1 MHLHAPLTGR
11 DDGGETARLPGSR
24 RIRVILTAIV
34 APLVLATL
42 VGLIALWPS
51 GDSPIGET
59 ELVGDGQALVDAVVT
74 QPPDLSDLATAEIG
88 VELTGG
94 SHDGLETTV
103 LAPHPSVA
111 EQIDAGDRVQL
122 LYMPQNIGT
131 GTLYSFWDF
140 DRTAPVGWLAV
151 LYLVAVLAVARLK
164 GLAAVLGLTASLAV
178 VAFFMLPGLME
189 GTSPLLVALVGC
201 SAMMFPAV
209 YLAHGVSVRT
219 TTALLGT
226 FGGLAITVV
235 LAVWGTGAANLTGSS
250 ENGITLYQYFPGLSL
265 SDLLMCG
272 IVIAGLGALN
282 DVTITQASA
291 VWELG
296 AANPS
301 TPRRTLFL
309 QGMRIGRDH
318 IASTVY
324 TLAFAYVGTSLPLI
338 MLASLADRPLTDTLL
353 SAEIAEEV
361 VRTLVSSIGL
371 VLAIPLTTAIAAV
384 LVRSGGTR
392 PAVTESSAASP
403 ADSPDDGAPADV
415 VGAPSV

>member
-1 MHLHAPLTGR
+1 VHLHAPLTGR
-11 DDGGETARLPGSR
+11 DEGGDTARLPGSR

-42 VGLIALWPS
+42 VGLITLWPG
-51 GDSPIGET
+51 GDSPIGES
-59 ELVGDGQALVDAVVT
+59 ELVGDGQAIVDAVVT
-74 QPPDLSDLATAEIG
+74 QPPDLTDLATAEIG
-88 VELTGG
+88 VELIGG

-103 LAPHPSVA
+103 LAPHPSVS
-111 EQIDAGDRVQL
+111 EQIDTGDRVQL

-140 DRTAPVGWLAV
+140 DRTAPVGLLAI

-164 GLAAVLGLTASLAV
+164 GLAV

-384 LVRSGGTR
+384 LVRSGGAAS
-392 PAVTESSAASP
+392 AVTEASAASP
-403 ADSPDDGAPADV
+403 TDSPDDDAPADAV
-415 VGAPSV
+415 AAPTV

>member
-1 MHLHAPLTGR
+1 
-11 DDGGETARLPGSR
+11 
-24 RIRVILTAIV
+24 
-34 APLVLATL
+34 
-42 VGLIALWPS
+42 
-51 GDSPIGET
+51 
-59 ELVGDGQALVDAVVT
+59 
-74 QPPDLSDLATAEIG
+74 
-88 VELTGG
+88 
-94 SHDGLETTV
+94 
-103 LAPHPSVA
+103 
-111 EQIDAGDRVQL
+111 
-122 LYMPQNIGT
+122 
-131 GTLYSFWDF
+131 
-140 DRTAPVGWLAV
+140 
-151 LYLVAVLAVARLK
+151 
-164 GLAAVLGLTASLAV
+164 
-178 VAFFMLPGLME
+178 ME

-324 TLAFAYVGTSLPLI
+324 TLAYAYIGSALPILLVAATIDRGFLDTITSGEI
-338 MLASLADRPLTDTLL
+338 G
-353 SAEIAEEV
+353 AEV
-361 VRTLVSSIGL
+361 FRTLVASIGL
-371 VLAIPLTTAIAAV
+371 VLAIPLTTGIAAMLASTV
-384 LVRSGGTR
+384 ERR
-392 PAVTESSAASP
+392 PRFDADRAVW
-403 ADSPDDGAPADV
+403 
-415 VGAPSV
+415 